1 MTQEEIS
8 NQLAANQSK
17 SWLVEKLVFVLLPI
31 CVSAIGWL
39 LTQVSTLNNQITVL
53 NNKVAVVVNAENKA
67 IPPQGTT
74 IEMEAIRSAAAQ
86 SRADMKMEIVE
97 RMTNIKESA
106 ATERAEIKQRL
117 AVLEYKNKLK
127 WNNFL
132 LKIIID

>member
-17 SWLVEKLVFVLLPI
+17 SGLVEKLVFVLLPI

-39 LTQVSTLNNQITVL
+39 LTQVSSLENQVTVL
-53 NNKVAVVVNAENKA
+53 NNKIAVVVNAENKA

-74 IEMEAIRSAAAQ
+74 IEMEAIRAAAAQ

-127 WNNFL
+127 
-132 LKIIID
+132 